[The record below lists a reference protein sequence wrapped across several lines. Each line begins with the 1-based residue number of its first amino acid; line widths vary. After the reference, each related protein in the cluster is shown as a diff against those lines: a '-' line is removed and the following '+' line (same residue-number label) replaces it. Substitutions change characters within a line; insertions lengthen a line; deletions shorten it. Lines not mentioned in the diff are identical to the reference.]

1 MRSRLFGLP
10 GLLVASTLGAQ
21 PIGPEVRV
29 NTYTTGD
36 QIRPAVAATTS
47 GGFVVVWNGPSP
59 TGGPYGDI
67 LGQRYSGA
75 GARLGTEFRVNSYT
89 TGGRSVAAVSSDSSG
104 NFVVVWEGVGTGE
117 AGSSYGIFGQR
128 FSSAG
133 VRLGQEFR
141 VNSYTTGSQLNPSVA
156 SDAAGDFVVVWQ
168 GPGQTDGDGILG
180 QRYAASGA
188 PVGGNF

>member
-21 PIGPEVRV
+21 PIGPEIRV
-29 NTYTTGD
+29 NTYPTGD
-36 QIRPAVAATTS
+36 QIRPAVAATTG
-47 GGFVVVWNGPSP
+47 GGFVVVWNGPSR

-67 LGQRYSGA
+67 LGQRYGGA
-75 GARLGTEFRVNSYT
+75 GARLGAEFRVNTYT

-104 NFVVVWEGVGTGE
+104 NFVVVWEGVGAGE
-117 AGSSYGIFGQR
+117 AGGSYGIFGQR

-141 VNSYTTGSQLNPSVA
+141 VNTYTTASQLNPSVA
-156 SDAAGDFVVVWQ
+156 SNTTADFAVGRQ
-168 GPGQTDGDGILG
+168 DPRKTGADGIPG
-180 QRYAASGA
+180 TRHT
-188 PVGGNF
+188 